1 MRHPLKDMVMDA
13 VKDARRERLKV
24 APREPVKD
32 KLQEAAKDTPLDRV
46 KDTLRNPLTGIAEL
60 VCRETGIAVPAA
72 RQPALRASVGRA
84 AAGLDTGTFLR
95 VASDPVRG
103 RDLVQRLIDE
113 VTTQETAFARD
124 RGQLDG
130 IPWHDLR
137 RSALAAGS
145 AAIRVWSAGCA
156 TGEEAYTLAL
166 LADQALGPG
175 QAPVD
180 VLGTDISGAAL
191 AAAAAG
197 RYRERAVRSLRAPER
212 DRYLGQQRDGDY
224 LVGMRLRGLV
234 RFRRHNLARDPLPP
248 PGEAGFD
255 LVACRNVLI
264 YFEQPLA
271 CTVIAALERSLRP
284 GGLLMLGAADAL
296 RRAPRPASTAAGLTG
311 TALTSAPRAG
321 TTQAGTARAGT
332 ARAGTARAGTARAGT
347 ARAGSGPLRRPL
359 GRHPAHSREQR
370 LAAALNAADNSDRA
384 EALAQVESLIADNPL
399 DADAH
404 FVQGLLTL
412 AAGEP
417 GAAAAALRRALY
429 IDTRFAL
436 AAFTLGRAYDALGD
450 EAAARRAYQRV
461 LRTLDAAD
469 HRHDLILQQVDI
481 GDVVAACHV
490 RLGGR
495 P

>member
-72 RQPALRASVGRA
+72 RQPALRAAVGRA

-332 ARAGTARAGTARAGT
+332 ARAG
-347 ARAGSGPLRRPL
+347 SGPLRRPL

>member
-1 MRHPLKDMVMDA
+1 MDA

-72 RQPALRASVGRA
+72 RQPALRAAVGRA

-332 ARAGTARAGTARAGT
+332 ARAG
-347 ARAGSGPLRRPL
+347 SGPLRRPL

>member
-1 MRHPLKDMVMDA
+1 MVMDA

-46 KDTLRNPLTGIAEL
+46 KDTLRNPLTGIA
-60 VCRETGIAVPAA
+60 VPAA
-72 RQPALRASVGRA
+72 RQPALRAAVGRA

-103 RDLVQRLIDE
+103 RDLVQRLIEE

>member
-1 MRHPLKDMVMDA
+1 MVMDA

-72 RQPALRASVGRA
+72 RQPALRAAVGRA

-332 ARAGTARAGTARAGT
+332 ARAG
-347 ARAGSGPLRRPL
+347 SGPLRRPL

>member
-72 RQPALRASVGRA
+72 RPPALRAAVGRA

-332 ARAGTARAGTARAGT
+332 ARAG
-347 ARAGSGPLRRPL
+347 SGPLRRPL